1 MIKKII
7 DQPVVAMVIS
17 ILLILA
23 GIMGIK
29 SLPVERFP
37 EIAPP
42 SVNVSVKYPGGNA
55 ETIAGSVLLPIEEA
69 INGVEGMT
77 YISSSATNAGTGTI
91 NVYFK
96 PGTNP
101 DIAAVNIQNRVSE
114 VTEFLPPEVVEA
126 GISVMKRLKGSIMT
140 INFYSENPSYD
151 ETFLQ
156 AYIRRDIRRELKRI
170 EGIAE
175 ATILRQRD
183 YAMRVW
189 LMPEK
194 MALYGLTPDDVIK
207 QIRDQSFEAAPGK
220 FGEDSQGVFETVI
233 RHEGRFSV
241 PERYENLVIKATNDG
256 SILRLKDVARLE
268 FGASNYASDNKVD
281 GMPGV
286 TMDIVQMSGSNAK
299 EIDERVR
306 TVLEER
312 SRFFPEG
319 MRYDVSYSV
328 RKQID
333 ESMSQVVKTLIEAF
347 LLVFLVVFIFL
358 QNFRVTFITAI
369 TIPISLLGTFFFLQL
384 IGSTMN
390 VLSMFSM
397 VLSIGIVVDNGIV
410 VIEAIYEKMHKHGM
424 RARQAVDEAMHE
436 ITGAIISITVVIS
449 AVFLPVGFLSG
460 PVGVFYQEFAYTII
474 IAVVISAI
482 ISLTLGPV
490 LIILFFKDRV
500 RPKKK
505 VKILEHIGGSKFIIK
520 VKTIRDNGLRK
531 FDLVFDRFV
540 AKYVRMAKWAILHKW
555 LSLAVL
561 VLITAAT
568 VFLSGM
574 APKAFIPTEDDSFL
588 TLSLA
593 MPPASS
599 LHRTTEA
606 LLQADS
612 ILRDHPAIDGINTV
626 AGNNI
631 VDNAAS
637 TSYGMAYI
645 KLKDISERGSIKDLD
660 EVIADITAKLSSQ
673 LVDAKI
679 RIYPKPT
686 VQGFGDF
693 SGLEFVMQDREGGD
707 LSDFNLAANDFI
719 NEVMSRKEI
728 ENAFSSFDVNYPQY
742 KIIIDYEKAK
752 KLGVSISEMMK
763 TIQGYFG
770 RRRVGDFNRFG
781 RQYQVFAQSD
791 IEYREDIKAINS
803 IFVKNNEGKMVP
815 LNTLIFLE
823 QAFGPELV
831 RRYNLYTAVK
841 ISAIPAEGYST
852 NDAMKAVEEIA
863 SKLPANY
870 SYEWTGMSLE
880 EKNSGSDATMVFIIS
895 IVLVYFILAAQYNSF
910 WLPFGVMLSLPTGL
924 FGVYLAINLA
934 GINNNIYVQVGIL
947 MLIGLLAKNAILIV
961 EFASQKRRGGAS
973 VLDAVLEASALR
985 VRAIVMTSLAFTVGL
1000 IPLMFSVGSAAQGN
1014 RSVSIG
1020 TAGGMLSGI
1029 ILGIFII
1036 PVLAYL
1042 FQSLHDRFNLETVEH
1057 NANHE

>member
-17 ILLILA
+17 ILLVLA
-23 GIMGIK
+23 GVMGIR

-55 ETIAGSVLLPIEEA
+55 ETIAGSVLLPLEEA

-156 AYIRRDIRRELKRI
+156 AYIRRDIRRELKRV

-220 FGEDSQGVFETVI
+220 FGEDSEGVFETVI

-312 SRFFPEG
+312 ARFFPEG
-319 MRYDVSYSV
+319 MKYDISYSV

-347 LLVFLVVFIFL
+347 ILVFLVVFIFL
-358 QNFRVTFITAI
+358 QNFKVTFITAI

-397 VLSIGIVVDNGIV
+397 VLSIGIVVDNSIV
-410 VIEAIYEKMHKHGM
+410 VIEAIYEKMQKHGM
-424 RARQAVDEAMHE
+424 RARQAVNDAMNE
-436 ITGAIISITVVIS
+436 ITGAIISITIVIS

-490 LIILFFKDRV
+490 LMILFFKKRTQ
-500 RPKKK
+500 PTKKIRLVERISGSRSMLK
-505 VKILEHIGGSKFIIK
+505 VKVL
-520 VKTIRDNGLRK
+520 RDTGLRK
-531 FDLVFDRFV
+531 FDTLFDRFV
-540 AKYVRMAKWAILHKW
+540 TKYVRMAKWAIMHKW
-555 LSLAVL
+555 LSLGGL
-561 VLITAAT
+561 VMITAGT
-568 VFLSGM
+568 VFLSGL
-574 APKAFIPTEDDSFL
+574 APKAFIPTEDDRFL

-612 ILRDHPAIDGINTV
+612 ILKEHPAVAGINTV

-645 KLKDISERGSIKDLD
+645 KLKDVPERGEIRELE
-660 EVIADITAKLSSQ
+660 EVIADITAKLSSHI
-673 LVDAKI
+673 VDAKI
-679 RIYPKPT
+679 RVYPKPT

-742 KIIIDYEKAK
+742 KITIDYEKAK
-752 KLGVSISEMMK
+752 KLGVSVSEMMK
-763 TIQGYFG
+763 TMQGYFG

-791 IEYREDIKAINS
+791 VQYRENTKAINS
-803 IFVKNNEGKMVP
+803 VFVKNNEGEMVP
-815 LNTLIFLE
+815 LNTLVSLE
-823 QAFGPELV
+823 QSFGPELV

-841 ISAIPAEGYST
+841 ISAIPAEGYSS
-852 NDAMKAVEEIA
+852 NDAMAAVEEIA
-863 SKLPANY
+863 AKLPANY

-880 EKNSGSDATMVFIIS
+880 EKNSGSDAAMVFIIS

-910 WLPFGVMLSLPTGL
+910 WLPFAVMLSLPTGI
-924 FGVYLAINLA
+924 FGVFVAINLA

-961 EFASQKRRGGAS
+961 EFSAQKRRAGAS
-973 VLDAVLEASALR
+973 VLDAVLDASALR
-985 VRAIVMTSLAFTVGL
+985 VRAIIMTSLAFTVGL

-1014 RSVSIG
+1014 KSVSIG

-1042 FQSLHDRFNLETVEH
+1042 FQSLHDRFNLETIEQPH
-1057 NANHE
+1057 SHE